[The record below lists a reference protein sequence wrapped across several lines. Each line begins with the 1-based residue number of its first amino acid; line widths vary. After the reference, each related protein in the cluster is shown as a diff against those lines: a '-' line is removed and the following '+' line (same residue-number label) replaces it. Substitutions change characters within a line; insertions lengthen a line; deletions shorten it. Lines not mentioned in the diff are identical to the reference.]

1 MTVNEKIAKIRSLM
15 AQNHIAAC
23 IVPSA
28 DPHISEYVSNHWK
41 TRAFVSGFSGSAG
54 TFVITEKESGLWTDG
69 RYYVQAAAEL
79 APSEAVLFKAG
90 EPGTP
95 KVNDY
100 LLENLPEGAT
110 VGFNGTLF
118 TASAVKE
125 MQKVFDKKSIKIN
138 TNVDYANDIWEDRP
152 AETLTPV
159 FYLEEKYSG
168 RSAAEKLAQ
177 VRAKLKEEDA
187 QALIVSKLDDIAWL
201 YNVRANDVVG
211 NPVVIAYAFV
221 SQDKAILFTEG
232 SRMPAQ
238 AAAVL

>member
-90 EPGTP
+90 
-95 KVNDY
+95 DR
-100 LLENLPEGAT
+100 
-110 VGFNGTLF
+110 
-118 TASAVKE
+118 
-125 MQKVFDKKSIKIN
+125 KS
-138 TNVDYANDIWEDRP
+138 
-152 AETLTPV
+152 
-159 FYLEEKYSG
+159 
-168 RSAAEKLAQ
+168 
-177 VRAKLKEEDA
+177 
-187 QALIVSKLDDIAWL
+187 
-201 YNVRANDVVG
+201 VV
-211 NPVVIAYAFV
+211 
-221 SQDKAILFTEG
+221 
-232 SRMPAQ
+232 
-238 AAAVL
+238 